1 MGYRQWLSQVC
12 RYVEEL
18 LDCTA
23 TIKWEWEGD
32 VILTFKPFGTVAW
45 FMTFE
50 DSWLRNIY
58 NFDPTSPK
66 ATAYNMTIMT
76 EQEWRQ
82 IIRRKGES
90 ND

>member
-1 MGYRQWLSQVC
+1 MEYQQWLSQVC
-12 RYVEEL
+12 EYVEEL

-23 TIKWEWEGD
+23 TIKWEWNGD
-32 VILTFKPFGTVAW
+32 VVLTFKPFGRMVW

-50 DSWLRNIY
+50 ESWLRDEY
-58 NFDPTSPK
+58 NLVAGAK
-66 ATAYNMTIMT
+66 AVAYNMVIQT
-76 EQEWRQ
+76 EREWRQ